1 MHFLTVLQKR
11 LAAWLC
17 LAMLLFA
24 QGAYAMQACVA
35 VEAAVEAA
43 MEDMPC
49 HQQEQ
54 GGKNLCQNHC
64 LASQQTLDSGKLPV
78 VGQVAVPVLV
88 VPQMFAG
95 ASTQAADHCG
105 GIALHPGAP
114 PIPIAYCRLL
124 F

>member
-1 MHFLTVLQKR
+1 MHCLTVLQKR

-17 LAMLLFA
+17 LAMMLFA

-35 VEAAVEAA
+35 VAAAVE
-43 MEDMPC
+43 EMPC
-49 HQQEQ
+49 HQQQEQ

-64 LASQQTLDSGKLPV
+64 LASQQTLDAGKLPV
-78 VGQVAVPVLV
+78 VTPAAVPVLV
-88 VPQMFAG
+88 VPLMFAG
-95 ASTQAADHCG
+95 ASTQPADRCG

>member
-1 MHFLTVLQKR
+1 MPYLTVLQKR
-11 LAAWLC
+11 LVAWLC
-17 LAMLLFA
+17 LAMMLFA
-24 QGAYAMQACVA
+24 QGAYAKQACLV
-35 VEAAVEAA
+35 VKAAV
-43 MEDMPC
+43 EDMPC

-64 LASQQTLDSGKLPV
+64 LASQQTLDAGKLPV
-78 VGQVAVPVLV
+78 VTPAAVPVLV